1 MNRNLILIAATFIG
15 IIATILLG
23 NIITI
28 GDKLGELTH
37 AYVECAF
44 YIIIILLTFL
54 YIVRPVLK
62 THRSP
67 EIPAL
72 SINNNWKSAQLYDF
86 AKKLAN
92 NCAYISDSKQR
103 KEHQKKFLKEIRTA
117 QTNNLREIISK
128 EIALRLDGDKSL
140 NVLGINNRIKEWAK
154 TVFMV
159 TAISQNGKLDAISV
173 LIMNYKM
180 ISDIVLASGFRPTKP
195 QMFKLYITVLTTA
208 LITYCTSQV
217 FTDMKD
223 IRPFESNDNDLT
235 DNAEI
240 DTENMSNGILELIKN
255 IRIPGVVVGPI
266 IDGCLNAI
274 MTLRIGYVT
283 RSYLVD
289 GVNAFTGI
297 KNKRKI
303 KRQAIKE
310 ALSSISSVVSSGSSV
325 LGKGISSVLQTI
337 LNKK

>member
-1 MNRNLILIAATFIG
+1 
-15 IIATILLG
+15 
-23 NIITI
+23 
-28 GDKLGELTH
+28 
-37 AYVECAF
+37 
-44 YIIIILLTFL
+44 
-54 YIVRPVLK
+54 
-62 THRSP
+62 
-67 EIPAL
+67 
-72 SINNNWKSAQLYDF
+72 
-86 AKKLAN
+86 
-92 NCAYISDSKQR
+92 
-103 KEHQKKFLKEIRTA
+103 
-117 QTNNLREIISK
+117 
-128 EIALRLDGDKSL
+128 
-140 NVLGINNRIKEWAK
+140 
-154 TVFMV
+154 
-159 TAISQNGKLDAISV
+159 
-173 LIMNYKM
+173 M

-325 LGKGISSVLQTI
+325 LGKGISSMLQTI